1 MPVRIVLLAVFF
13 SLFYSEPMQAGNKT
27 RAIRHENDTSTHLDS
42 LPKGKNLFHLNVV
55 SLMFREAELHY
66 ERLFF
71 DGKIGIKPYA
81 SYFLLQH
88 EDVRGRR
95 SRNYS
100 GGLAAHVYLFK
111 NDWVRFLAGTG
122 LEVGY
127 YTNERIL
134 IEPTS
139 TVPFDLSQRNERYT
153 YYYGKVG
160 MLFEPYRH
168 FNVGLNFNLGS
179 RQNRRLT
186 NRNTFV
192 HPVVELTG
200 VFRF

>member
-1 MPVRIVLLAVFF
+1 MQFRVVYLALFFLPFF
-13 SLFYSEPMQAGNKT
+13 SEPIQAGNNRGT
-27 RAIRHENDTSTHLDS
+27 EIQVNDTSSRIDS
-42 LPKGKNLFHLNVV
+42 VCKSNNLFHLNLV

-127 YTNERIL
+127 YTNERIG

-139 TVPFDLSQRNERYT
+139 AVPFDLSQRNERYT
-153 YYYGKVG
+153 FYYGKIGV
-160 MLFEPYRH
+160 LIEPFPY
-168 FNVGLNFNLGS
+168 FNMGLNVNLGS

-192 HPVVELTG
+192 HPVVEFTG
-200 VFRF
+200 VFRL